1 MKNKIL
7 LLALL
12 PLLLTGCGE
21 DKPNPQEFVERV
33 SKTASIAVRR
43 YNKRTE
49 ALIGSDPTYVYKP
62 STFNRKEHP
71 DWPVIYATNFALDT
85 WFEYE
90 GNTNYRADITW
101 TFTRPELIVYRL
113 PTSDV
118 ISRATMTF
126 KDSAFPETVGEEVKC
141 ALVGTVTFEGAVA
154 TASYEIIFKT
164 LPEGEGI

>member
-1 MKNKIL
+1 MSNFKCVVAPHIL
-7 LLALL
+7 L
-12 PLLLTGCGE
+12 
-21 DKPNPQEFVERV
+21 PNKKVDMNAFAV
-33 SKTASIAVRR
+33 IACDQFTSQVD
-43 YNKRTE
+43 YWDSLKKE
-49 ALIGSDPTYVYKP
+49 IGNKP

-154 TASYEIIFKT
+154 TTSYEIIFKT